1 MWRGESS
8 KSTTSQGL
16 VDYFDIDSAV
26 GRDVVF
32 QLDLRTTAAQQKSGD
47 DCQQNLTVSL
57 IAPDEDHTRTNLSF
71 RCDAENFGVFRHSLE
86 GLAAE
91 GRWVYLLRT
100 EEDYASLSVLVTSK
114 GRSDDPTEPILTRCW
129 VSADGAGE
137 KLAVVAEV
145 RKGQRPV
152 IGATVQ
158 AMVERPST
166 GGQEEP
172 ALQFQL
178 LDNGGGQLLAFFL
191 CKLRKARHCLV
202 ILLLFVGAFA
212 KICRS
217 KANPNQIA
225 FCIECFTAQNGAGL
239 SMTCF

>member
-1 MWRGESS
+1 
-8 KSTTSQGL
+8 
-16 VDYFDIDSAV
+16 V

-32 QLDLRTTAAQQKSGD
+32 QLDLRTTAAQQKSAD

-57 IAPDEDHTRTNLSF
+57 IAPDEGHTRTNLSF

-91 GRWVYLLRT
+91 GRWVYLLRA

-114 GRSDDPTEPILTRCW
+114 GRSDDPTEPIMTRCW

-137 KLAVVAEV
+137 SRKLAVVAEV

-166 GGQEEP
+166 AGGEP

-178 LDNGGGQLLAFFL
+178 LDNGGGQLLASSFL
-191 CKLRKARHCLV
+191 NYVKPG
-202 ILLLFVGAFA
+202 I
-212 KICRS
+212 
-217 KANPNQIA
+217 
-225 FCIECFTAQNGAGL
+225 T
-239 SMTCF
+239 

>member
-1 MWRGESS
+1 VDPDPDPHRNVMDPQHWVFPIHN
-8 KSTTSQGL
+8 SQGL

-32 QLDLRTTAAQQKSGD
+32 QLDLRTTAAQQRSAD
-47 DCQQNLTVSL
+47 DCQQNITVSL

-100 EEDYASLSVLVTSK
+100 EEDYSSLSVLVTSK

-129 VSADGAGE
+129 VSADGGAGE
-137 KLAVVAEV
+137 SRKLAVVAEV

-166 GGQEEP
+166 AGGQEEP
-172 ALQFQL
+172 ALQFRL
-178 LDNGGGQLLAFFL
+178 LDNGGGQLLASFL
-191 CKLRKARHCLV
+191 NYIATLSIVHKLHTR
-202 ILLLFVGAFA
+202 
-212 KICRS
+212 
-217 KANPNQIA
+217 
-225 FCIECFTAQNGAGL
+225 
-239 SMTCF
+239 

>member
-1 MWRGESS
+1 MDPRILIWIHTKMSWIRNTGYSQ
-8 KSTTSQGL
+8 STNPQGL

-32 QLDLRTTAAQQKSGD
+32 QLDLRTTAAQQKSAD

-57 IAPDEDHTRTNLSF
+57 IAPDEGHTRTNLSF

-114 GRSDDPTEPILTRCW
+114 GRSDDPTEPIMTRCW

-137 KLAVVAEV
+137 SRKLAVVAEV

-166 GGQEEP
+166 AGGEQEP

-178 LDNGGGQLLAFFL
+178 LDNGGGQLLASFL
-191 CKLRKARHCLV
+191 NYV
-202 ILLLFVGAFA
+202 
-212 KICRS
+212 
-217 KANPNQIA
+217 
-225 FCIECFTAQNGAGL
+225 
-239 SMTCF
+239 